1 MSNSFFRFKKF
12 VIHQDKCGM
21 KVCTDS
27 CLFGAWVGDYLYKN
41 ALDPSYI
48 LDAGS
53 GTGLLSL
60 MLAQK
65 TSSQIDAIEMEKNSF
80 DQSHENIG
88 ASIFKERI
96 QLYYGDM
103 FTFQY
108 PRSYDMIVCNPPF
121 FIDHLK
127 SVSVNKNNAM
137 HNDTGNFKQIFTL
150 AEDNLTKDGI
160 LAIMVMYDDLEKI
173 ISWAGSKKLFPAK
186 IATIQHSPIHESFR
200 AFILFEK
207 KELEL
212 VYENICIRN
221 EVNEYTSVFQYLL
234 CDYYL

>member
-1 MSNSFFRFKKF
+1 
-12 VIHQDKCGM
+12 M

-65 TSSQIDAIEMEKNSF
+65 TSSQI
-80 DQSHENIG
+80 
-88 ASIFKERI
+88 
-96 QLYYGDM
+96 
-103 FTFQY
+103 
-108 PRSYDMIVCNPPF
+108 
-121 FIDHLK
+121 
-127 SVSVNKNNAM
+127 
-137 HNDTGNFKQIFTL
+137 
-150 AEDNLTKDGI
+150 
-160 LAIMVMYDDLEKI
+160 
-173 ISWAGSKKLFPAK
+173 SKKLFPSK
-186 IATIQHSPIHESFR
+186 IAIIQHSPIHESFR
-200 AFILFEK
+200 VFILFEK